1 MASSLHD
8 CATAVA
14 REPKVGSSI
23 YRCDLGRLDAS
34 LIHRI
39 FETLEQVVDFYNG
52 AESRHRDRKPSD
64 APHQFAT
71 PDRCRRD
78 QKSEIGGQGFDPETR
93 LTWMRRLFTGRPLT
107 AMGCPMTDPPF

>member
-52 AESRHRDRKPSD
+52 GGVTPSGPK
-64 APHQFAT
+64 AI
-71 PDRCRRD
+71 RG
-78 QKSEIGGQGFDPETR
+78 S
-93 LTWMRRLFTGRPLT
+93 
-107 AMGCPMTDPPF
+107 PPIRYT